1 MSLVPKHIKNL
12 SPYKPGRT
20 IDSVKNEYN
29 LDKIIKLASNE
40 NPLGPSLKSIDLS
53 LNDLKNSHRYPDA
66 SGMKL
71 RKKLAKKFDL
81 KVENVILGSGSE
93 GIMSS
98 IMRTFLKDKDELIS
112 AQKSFIGFKVL
123 ANASGKKVIWVPK
136 KNYKYD
142 LESICNQINEN
153 TKIIYIANPD
163 NPTGT
168 YINKNEFD
176 SFIKKVP
183 KRVLVILDEAY
194 FEYAAHVYDYPD
206 SMEYRYDN
214 VITLRTFSKVH
225 GLAGFRVGYGFAH
238 NELINNLMKVKL
250 PFEPSSISQ
259 RVALAAI
266 NDNNHLLRTVDLNI
280 KELEL
285 MTKNLDKIGINY
297 IPSVANFVTMVLNS
311 RSEVQVLVQF
321 LLENGIIVRDLI
333 GFGLPECI
341 RVTIG
346 LKEENY
352 FFMKKIKEYYK
363 IYWHILLMNSRASI
377 ILKILIFIIWNFML
391 VMQNNLKNF
400 IKKFSDSSNMH
411 IQVLKLV

>member
-20 IDSVKNEYN
+20 IDSVKSEYN
-29 LDKIIKLASNE
+29 LEKIIKLASNE

-66 SGMKL
+66 SGIKL

-112 AQKSFIGFKVL
+112 AEKSFIGFKVL

-168 YINKNEFD
+168 YISKNEFD

-259 RVALAAI
+259 EVALAAM
-266 NDNNHLLRTVDLNI
+266 NDNDHLLRTVDLNT

-285 MTKNLDKIGINY
+285 MTKNLDKLGINY

-311 RSEVQVLVQF
+311 RSEVQELVQF
-321 LLENGIIVRDLI
+321 LLKNGIIVRDLV

-341 RVTIG
+341 RVTVG

-363 IYWHILLMNSRASI
+363 I
-377 ILKILIFIIWNFML
+377 
-391 VMQNNLKNF
+391 
-400 IKKFSDSSNMH
+400 
-411 IQVLKLV
+411 